1 MLRRQFLRFG
11 LATPVA
17 LASAS
22 LRGEESG
29 RSDVLEEEKRSVP
42 IAGEYDVIVC
52 GGGPAGVCAA
62 LASAR
67 SGAKTLLLETNGC
80 LGGIWTAGILPW
92 IINHNQPG
100 ILTELKSKLQER
112 GAVFPFP
119 TPSFAFDIE
128 QMKLLLEELCD
139 EAKVNFLFHTR
150 VVATAKSDER
160 TISHVITESKSGRQ
174 AWAGKRIVD
183 CTGDGDVAAFSGC
196 GFDAG
201 NAEGTMQP
209 CSLNILVG
217 GLDFD
222 ELKELGFVRHSGDT
236 GSKARLRELLRSQGI
251 NPSYQSPSIFPI
263 RQDLF
268 WFMMHHG
275 YDVRFDDAR
284 SITRHTA
291 EGRREMHRIVDTL
304 RALGGPWKN
313 LRILGTASQLGIRE
327 ARRIHGLYTVTADD
341 MLTGAR
347 HEDAVCRV
355 SFGFDVHALGMD
367 RPHGE
372 KQPTGKAKPY
382 DIPARALIAKDV
394 DNLLLAGR
402 CISGDFFAH
411 SSYRVT
417 GPATVLGEAAGTIAA
432 RSVQQGGLPPKLRW
446 GAILEKE

>member
-1 MLRRQFLRFG
+1 MLRRQFLRYG
-11 LATPVA
+11 VATPVA

-22 LRGEESG
+22 LRGEEPG
-29 RSDVLEEEKRSVP
+29 RTDILEEEKRSVP
-42 IAGEYDVIVC
+42 IAGAYDVIVC

-100 ILTELKSKLQER
+100 ILAELKSNLQER
-112 GAVFPFP
+112 EAVFPFP

-139 EAKVNFLFHTR
+139 EAKVDFLFHTR

-174 AWAGKRIVD
+174 AWTGKRIVD

-196 GFDAG
+196 GFDVG

-209 CSLNILVG
+209 GSLNILVG

-222 ELKELGFVRHSGDT
+222 KLKEHNYIRHSRDVD
-236 GSKARLRELLRSQGI
+236 SKPRLLTLLRSLGI
-251 NPSYQSPSIFPI
+251 EPSYNSPSIFPI
-263 RQDLF
+263 RKDLF

-275 YDVRFDDAR
+275 YDLRFDDVR
-284 SITRHTA
+284 SITRHTV
-291 EGRREMHRIVDTL
+291 EGRREMHHIVDTL
-304 RALGGPWKN
+304 RAAGGVWKN
-313 LRILGTASQLGIRE
+313 LRVLGTAAQLGIRE
-327 ARRIHGLYTVTADD
+327 ARRIHGLYTVTVDD
-341 MLTGAR
+341 ILNGVR

-355 SFGFDVHALGMD
+355 NFGFDAHALGAD

-372 KQPTGKAKPY
+372 KRPTGKAQPY
-382 DIPARALIAKDV
+382 DIPARALMAKDV

-402 CISGDFFAH
+402 CISGDFLSH

-417 GPATVLGEAAGTIAA
+417 GPAAVLGEAAGTIAVN
-432 RSVQQGGLPPKLRW
+432 SIEQNVPPQKLRR
-446 GAILEKE
+446 